1 MIDDRLTEQQLAAVA
16 GLHERFERGGIDYWV
31 FGGWAVDFHAGVITR
46 PHADLDLA
54 VWADDHE
61 RIAGLLEADGWVHSP
76 RLDEDGSTLY
86 SRGEVQLEL
95 AFLARAD
102 DGEVYT
108 PVRGGRAEWAPGAFE
123 ADLAHVGDVCAR
135 VISLESLVLE
145 KSSPRDDPVAS
156 AKDRADL
163 ATLAAKRQHP
173 RS

>member
-1 MIDDRLTEQQLAAVA
+1 MIHDRLTDQQLAAVA
-16 GLHERFERGGIDYWV
+16 SLHERFERRDIDYWL
-31 FGGWAVDFHAGVITR
+31 FGGRAVDFHAGVITR

-76 RLDEDGSTLY
+76 RLEEDGSTLY

-108 PVRGGRAEWAPGAFE
+108 PLRGGRAEWAPGAFE

-135 VISLESLVLE
+135 VISLESARAGEVE
-145 KSSPRDDPVAS
+145 PRDDAAAS

-163 ATLAAKRQHP
+163 ATLAAKRQQP

>member
-1 MIDDRLTEQQLAAVA
+1 M
-16 GLHERFERGGIDYWV
+16 
-31 FGGWAVDFHAGVITR
+31 
-46 PHADLDLA
+46 
-54 VWADDHE
+54 
-61 RIAGLLEADGWVHSP
+61 
-76 RLDEDGSTLY
+76 
-86 SRGEVQLEL
+86 QLEL